1 MTINDMVRNYR
12 HYLDNSLRMRL
23 CSVRIHIEGYLDDE
37 TNVEIVINIPD
48 ALYEPIIYRSG
59 NSGNQLTIDIDHYG
73 VDYTWTRRTFTK
85 RGTDFFSGVVKNVGG
100 FLASVWGGFKSIGS
114 SFQNAIEWN

>member
-12 HYLDNSLRMRL
+12 HYLDDSLRMRL
-23 CSVRIHIEGYLDDE
+23 CSVRTHIAGYLDGE

-59 NSGNQLTIDIDHYG
+59 NCENQLTINIDHYG
-73 VDYTWTRRTFTK
+73 VDYTWTRRTFTN
-85 RGTDFFSGVVKNVGG
+85 RTTDFFSDVVKKVGG
-100 FLASVWGGFKSIGS
+100 FFASVWGGVKSIGS
-114 SFQNAIEWN
+114 SFQNAIECY

>member
-23 CSVRIHIEGYLDDE
+23 CSVRIHIEGYLDGE
-37 TNVEIVINIPD
+37 TNVEIVINIPG
-48 ALYEPIIYRSG
+48 SG
-59 NSGNQLTIDIDHYG
+59 NCGNQLTIDIDHYG

-85 RGTDFFSGVVKNVGG
+85 RGTDFFSGVVKKVGG
-100 FLASVWGGFKSIGS
+100 FFASVWGGLKSIGS

>member
-23 CSVRIHIEGYLDDE
+23 CSVRTHIAGYLDGE

-48 ALYEPIIYRSG
+48 SLYEPIIYRSG
-59 NSGNQLTIDIDHYG
+59 N
-73 VDYTWTRRTFTK
+73 
-85 RGTDFFSGVVKNVGG
+85 
-100 FLASVWGGFKSIGS
+100 
-114 SFQNAIEWN
+114 